1 MTVEHLSDWSRYRHS
16 VAYLEALLSLEP
28 ERRLMRPPAECG
40 GERVGE
46 TVGLRRCRRLLDFLG
61 NPERA
66 LRFVHVTG
74 TSGKGST
81 VMHLHRLLHLHGRR
95 VGSYVSPH
103 ISTPL
108 ERIMLGDGL
117 IPLASWLD
125 GIEKLKPFVQEEYR
139 SGPFGLPSFHELLF
153 ALALETFRAH
163 EVELALIEVG
173 IGGRLDSTNLIPA
186 PLVAIVT
193 EVGLD
198 HQELLGP
205 DIPSIA
211 RDKAGIFKP
220 GSLALTGTL
229 RPEAEAELLA
239 EARRVGIPLWRLG
252 AEETRAAPAR
262 GAEHPPAHASTHPP
276 AHPPASA
283 HEAPVLRL
291 TREAGRVWLE
301 TPRGGCEV
309 PASGLMGEH
318 QQRNA
323 ALALCA
329 AREVAVAMGF
339 ELHPERVEEGF
350 ATVFLPGRLERVMWE
365 GGQRLWL
372 DMAHNGDKIEGL
384 CRHWEGLEG
393 RCGGVVVSVASDKDV
408 EGILFRLGQTFEHL
422 YMTRPLAVPRKLFGP
437 WALLERARGMGLSA
451 SAWIDPREALEAAWR
466 AHEGRVVVTGS
477 TYLVGEV
484 RRWFLPEH
492 EVVSSGRLLA
502 LDPSRVGAILSSC
515 QKYQP

>member
-1 MTVEHLSDWSRYRHS
+1 MTAEHLTDWSRYRHS
-16 VAYLEALLSLEP
+16 VTYLEALLSLEP
-28 ERRLMRPPAECG
+28 ERRLMRPPTDSVGAPVG
-40 GERVGE
+40 VRVGE
-46 TVGLRRCRRLLDFLG
+46 AVGLSRCRRLLDFLG
-61 NPERA
+61 HPERD

-125 GIEKLKPFVQEEYR
+125 GIDKLKPFVQEEYR

-252 AEETRAAPAR
+252 PEETRAVTSC
-262 GAEHPPAHASTHPP
+262 GAELTR
-276 AHPPASA
+276 ASA
-283 HEAPVLRL
+283 HEAPLL
-291 TREAGRVWLE
+291 GLAREAGRLWLE
-301 TPRGGCEV
+301 TPRGSIEV

-329 AREVAVAMGF
+329 ALEVAAVMGF
-339 ELHPERVEEGF
+339 ELHPERVVEGF
-350 ATVFLPGRLERVMWE
+350 ATVFLPGRLERVILE
-365 GGQRLWL
+365 GGRRLWL

-384 CRHWEGLEG
+384 CRHWEALEG
-393 RCGGVVVSVASDKDV
+393 RGGGVVVSVASDKDV
-408 EGILFRLGQTFEHL
+408 EAILSRLGRTFEHL
-422 YMTRPLAVPRKLFGP
+422 YVTRPLAVPRKLFGP

-451 SAWIDPREALEAAWR
+451 SAWIDPREAVEAAWR

-477 TYLVGEV
+477 TYLVGDL
-484 RRWFLPEH
+484 RRWFSPEH
-492 EVVSSGRLLA
+492 EVVSSGRLLP
-502 LDPSRVGAILSSC
+502 LEPSSVGAILSSC
-515 QKYQP
+515 QKSHP